1 MMKKRSGLLIGII
14 CAAALGIPYLL
25 GWFGL
30 LEYQGLD
37 LLFKARGPRPVNP
50 NIIVIEIDDRAINDF
65 GRWPWPRGYHAEL
78 LDILEKYKPKAI
90 VFDILFTEAQAEHPE
105 EDEKLAVQAKKLDN
119 VFFASFFDLKSD
131 KAARGK
137 NPIARKET
145 LPLKELIRNAKGYG
159 FVNIMVEPDGKVRKM
174 PIFISY
180 QGKSCPS
187 IDLMAASLYLDA
199 DPFKLH
205 VNTDGNGFMW
215 INFASGFDKF
225 KRVSFS
231 DIPISANQIDAGEKP
246 NIDLNIFKDKVV
258 LIGLTATGA
267 EDYWSTSVSALYP
280 GVGIRASSI
289 NTILQKDFISR
300 VFALEIF
307 LIFLF
312 LGAAFGIVV
321 PKRTPFEG
329 LTFFLVIVSGIMISA
344 LLIFRLLNIW
354 MDFAT
359 MLVLCFITYPAITL
373 NQFIITR
380 FEKGLIEKELQIASR
395 IQQSILPQSLPQVE
409 GVEIGVK
416 CVPAKHVGGD
426 FYDFIKL
433 IYDFVKLKEDR
444 LGIVIGDVSG
454 KGVPAALFMAK
465 AMADFRGISRDHSE
479 PNDALTAIN
488 DKLVEEG
495 VSGMFVTLQYLIY
508 KPKERKVKYSNGGH
522 NPLVWVKSTGDVLSL
537 TQSVGSP
544 IGIIPG
550 SEFTADEFSVSPGDV
565 FVMYTDGISE
575 ARDRNN
581 KEFEEKRILDAALFN
596 RRLPAQGLADKLV
609 DEVENFSQGMP
620 QHDDMTVIVLKI
632 LRQ

>member
-1 MMKKRSGLLIGII
+1 MKKISGLLIGIV
-14 CAAALGIPYLL
+14 CALVLGVPYLL

-65 GRWPWPRGYHAEL
+65 GRWPWTRGYHAEL
-78 LDILEKYKPKAI
+78 LDMLEQYKPKAV
-90 VFDILFTEAQAEHPE
+90 VFDILFSEPEAEHPE
-105 EDEKLAVQAKKLDN
+105 EDTKLALQAKKLGN
-119 VFFASFFDLKSD
+119 VFFASFFDLKTD
-131 KAARGK
+131 KAARGE
-137 NPIARKET
+137 NPIARNET
-145 LPLKELIRNAKGYG
+145 LPLKELVQSAKGYG
-159 FVNIMVEPDGKVRKM
+159 FANIMVEPDGKVRRL
-174 PIFISY
+174 PLFITY
-180 QGKSCPS
+180 QGKAYPS
-187 IDLMAASLYLDA
+187 LDLMAAAHYLDV

-205 VNTDGNGFMW
+205 VNADGNGFMW
-215 INFASGFDKF
+215 INFAAGFDKF

-246 NIDLNIFKDKVV
+246 NIDLNVFKDKIVV
-258 LIGLTATGA
+258 IGLTATGA

-289 NTILQKDFISR
+289 NTMLQGDFINR
-300 VFALEIF
+300 VLSLEIF

-312 LGAAFGIVV
+312 LGSAFGIVI

-329 LTFFLVIVSGIMISA
+329 LTFFLLIVSGITISA
-344 LLIFRLLNIW
+344 VLIFRLFNIW

-359 MLVLCFITYPAITL
+359 MLVLCFIAYPAITL

-395 IQQSILPQSLPQVE
+395 IQQSILPQGLPQVE
-409 GVEIGVK
+409 GVELGVK

-465 AMADFRGISRDHSE
+465 AMADFRSISHDNSE
-479 PNDALTAIN
+479 PNEALTAIN

-495 VSGMFVTLQYLIY
+495 VSGMFVTLQYLIH
-508 KPKERKVKYSNGGH
+508 KPKEKKVKYSNGGH

-550 SEFTADEFSVSPGDV
+550 SEFTADEFSVSTGDV

-575 ARDRNN
+575 ARDKNSN
-581 KEFEEKRILDAALFN
+581 EFGERRILDLALFN
-596 RRLPAQGLADKLV
+596 RRLTAQGLADKLV
-609 DEVENFSQGMP
+609 SEVENFSQGMP

-632 LRQ
+632 L

>member
-14 CAAALGIPYLL
+14 CALVLGIPYFL
-25 GWFGL
+25 GWFGM
-30 LEYQGLD
+30 LEYQGMD
-37 LLFKARGPRPVNP
+37 LLFRARGARPVNP

-90 VFDILFTEAQAEHPE
+90 VFDILFTESQAEHPE
-105 EDEKLAVQAKKLDN
+105 EDEKLAVEAKKLGN
-119 VFFASFFDLKSD
+119 VFFASFFDLKTD
-131 KAARGK
+131 KAIRGK
-137 NPIARKET
+137 NLIARNET
-145 LPLKELIRNAKGYG
+145 LPLKELIQGAKGYG
-159 FVNIMVEPDGKVRKM
+159 FVNITVEPDGKVRKM
-174 PIFISY
+174 PLFITY
-180 QGKSCPS
+180 QGKDYPS
-187 IDLMAASLYLDA
+187 LDVIAAAYYLGV
-199 DPFKLH
+199 DPSKLGL
-205 VNTDGNGFMW
+205 NTDGRGSMW
-215 INFASGFDKF
+215 INYGGGFDKF

-246 NIDLNIFKDKVV
+246 NIDLNIFKDKIV
-258 LIGLTATGA
+258 LIGLTATGT

-289 NTILQKDFISR
+289 NTILRKDFISR
-300 VFALEIF
+300 VFTPEIF
-307 LIFLF
+307 LILLF
-312 LGAAFGIVV
+312 LGAAFGLVI
-321 PKRTPFEG
+321 PKRAPFEG
-329 LTFFLVIVSGIMISA
+329 LTFFLVVVSGIIISA
-344 LLIFRLLNIW
+344 VLIFRFFNIW

-359 MLVLCFITYPAITL
+359 MLVLCFIAYPAITL

-465 AMADFRGISRDHSE
+465 AMADFRGISHDYNE
-479 PNDALTAIN
+479 PDEAMTAIN

-508 KPKERKVKYSNGGH
+508 KPKERKIKYSNGGH

-544 IGIIPG
+544 VGIIPG
-550 SEFTADEFSVSPGDV
+550 SEFTADEFPVSSGDV

-575 ARDRNN
+575 ARDKNS
-581 KEFEEKRILDAALFN
+581 KEFGEKRILDAALFN
-596 RRLPAQGLADKLV
+596 RRLPAQGLAEKLV
-609 DEVENFSQGMP
+609 EDVENFSQGMP
-620 QHDDMTVIVLKI
+620 QHDDMTVIILKI
-632 LRQ
+632 K

>member
-1 MMKKRSGLLIGII
+1 MMKKRSGLLIGAI
-14 CAAALGIPYLL
+14 CALVLGIPYLL

-37 LLFKARGPRPVNP
+37 LLFKARGTRPVSP
-50 NIIVIEIDDRAINDF
+50 DIIVVEIDDRAINDF

-90 VFDILFTEAQAEHPE
+90 AFDILFTEPQAEHPE
-105 EDEKLAVQAKKLDN
+105 EDEKLAVQTKKLGN
-119 VFFASFFDLKSD
+119 VFFSSFFDLKSD

-137 NPIARKET
+137 NLIARNET
-145 LPLKELIRNAKGYG
+145 LPLKELIRSAKGYG
-159 FVNIMVEPDGKVRKM
+159 FVNITVEPDGKVRKI
-174 PIFISY
+174 PLFITY
-180 QGKSCPS
+180 QGKDYPS
-187 IDLMAASLYLDA
+187 IDVIAAAHYLGVA
-199 DPFKLH
+199 PGKLGP
-205 VNTDGNGFMW
+205 NTDGRGSMW
-215 INFASGFDKF
+215 INYGGGFDKF
-225 KRVSFS
+225 KKVSFS

-246 NIDLNIFKDKVV
+246 NIDLNIFKDKIV
-258 LIGLTATGA
+258 LVGLTATGT

-289 NTILQKDFISR
+289 NTMLQRDFIIR
-300 VFALEIF
+300 VSALEIF
-307 LIFLF
+307 LILLF

-329 LTFFLVIVSGIMISA
+329 IIFFLTVVSGIIISA
-344 LLIFRLLNIW
+344 ALIFRFFNIW
-354 MDFAT
+354 MDFST
-359 MLVLCFITYPAITL
+359 MLVLCFVAYPAITL

-380 FEKGLIEKELQIASR
+380 FEKGMIEKELQIASR
-395 IQQSILPQSLPQVE
+395 IQQSILPQSVPQVE

-426 FYDFIKL
+426 FYDFMKL

-454 KGVPAALFMAK
+454 KGVPAALYMAK
-465 AMADFRGISRDHSE
+465 AMADFRGISHDHNE
-479 PNDALTAIN
+479 PNEAMTAIN
-488 DKLVEEG
+488 NRLVEEG
-495 VSGMFVTLQYLIY
+495 ISGMFVTLQYLIY
-508 KPKERKVKYSNGGH
+508 KPKERKIKYSNGGH

-544 IGIIPG
+544 VGIIPG
-550 SEFTADEFSVSPGDV
+550 SEFMADEFSVSPGDV

-575 ARDRNN
+575 ARDKNS
-581 KEFEEKRILDAALFN
+581 KEFGERRILDVALFN
-596 RRLPAQGLADKLV
+596 RRLTAQAMAEKLV
-609 DEVENFSQGMP
+609 EDVENFSKGMP

-632 LRQ
+632 L